1 MMSSENREPGTFK
14 EMESMRGLVKRRTS
28 GTALRVAVLSGV
40 LALLS
45 IGYALGQV
53 PSQASKAELSPSAA
67 GQQIFATRCASCHG
81 TTATGG
87 EFAPS
92 IVERVPL
99 RSDDDLTRLLHDG

>member
-1 MMSSENREPGTFK
+1 
-14 EMESMRGLVKRRTS
+14 MESMRGMVKRRIS
-28 GTALRVAVLSGV
+28 GAALRVAMLSGV
-40 LALLS
+40 LALFS
-45 IGYALGQV
+45 IGDALGQV
-53 PSQASKAELSPSAA
+53 SPEASKAEGSPSAA

-99 RSDDDLTRLLHDG
+99 RTDDELMKLLHDGLP